1 MNTDHENH
9 LHKDGKIGEVGH
21 KGMKS
26 GTWTSWKPSPS
37 CFHFPS
43 LDGDR
48 DARRVQCCQL
58 LTAQGHLAEWA
69 CEAIPKSQLGTKKA
83 WVLSGGEMVTNCS
96 LTLLVRLGL
105 SHLQVM
111 GQFWGRR

>member
-1 MNTDHENH
+1 MNTDRENH

-26 GTWTSWKPSPS
+26 GTCTSWKASPS

-48 DARRVQCCQL
+48 DAPHVQWRWL
-58 LTAQGHLAEWA
+58 LTAQGHPAEWA
-69 CEAIPKSQLGTKKA
+69 YEAIPRSRLGTEKA
-83 WVLSGGEMVTNCS
+83 WVLSGGEMVTSCS

-111 GQFWGRR
+111 GQFWGQR